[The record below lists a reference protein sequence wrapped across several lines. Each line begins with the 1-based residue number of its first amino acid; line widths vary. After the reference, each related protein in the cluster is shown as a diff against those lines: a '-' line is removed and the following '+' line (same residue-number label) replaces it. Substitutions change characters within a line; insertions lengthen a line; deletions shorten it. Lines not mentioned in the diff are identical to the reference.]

1 MYTYLEA
8 GEVTDLDLRYSV
20 LCQAA
25 LAAPVLLEHSSGS
38 AAAAA
43 GGSGGGGDCGTAA
56 QPAWRSGEQQQQIVY
71 VANDWP
77 TALLLLRLQYTVRAL
92 GAAAAQEAP
101 APCGSSGCCSKNGT
115 AVADVSSLQQ
125 LLEQRLGASAAAV
138 FCIHNLAYQ
147 GVLGAEAFAR
157 LSLPAAALPA
167 LCTSSDWREVLLQR
181 TERCASAGR
190 ADAPP
195 PQQQQQQQ
203 QQQQECDR
211 QALSS
216 PSTAAAVPAAAPAG
230 DAATAVAAVASGA
243 AAGQPAVAAAVASCF
258 SRELNQM
265 RSALLAADCLVTVSR
280 GYAVEVQQE
289 GPFGCGLHNILAARG
304 IRCADDIAAKS
315 ACATTH
321 VLRNTPFACLPAVL
335 LHL

>member
-8 GEVTDLDLRYSV
+8 GEVADLDLRYSV

-25 LAAPVLLEHSSGS
+25 LAAPVLLEHSSGT

-43 GGSGGGGDCGTAA
+43 GSSDDGCGGGTAA
-56 QPAWRSGEQQQQIVY
+56 QPAWRLGEQRQQIVY

-101 APCGSSGCCSKNGT
+101 APCCNSGCCSKSDV

-125 LLEQRLGASAAAV
+125 LLAQRLGASAAAA

-157 LSLPAAALPA
+157 LSLPVAALPA
-167 LCTSSDWREVLLQR
+167 LCTSSDWREVLIQLG
-181 TERCASAGR
+181 TGCASGGR
-190 ADAPP
+190 SDAP
-195 PQQQQQQQ
+195 PQQQQQQA
-203 QQQQECDR
+203 CDG

-216 PSTAAAVPAAAPAG
+216 LSTAAAVPAAAPGG
-230 DAATAVAAVASGA
+230 DAATPVAAVASGT
-243 AAGQPAVAAAVASCF
+243 AAGQPAVATVIASCF
-258 SRELNQM
+258 SKELNQM

-280 GYAVEVQQE
+280 GYAMEVQQE
-289 GPFGCGLHNILAARG
+289 GPFGCGLHDILAARG

-315 ACATTH
+315 ACA
-321 VLRNTPFACLPAVL
+321 A
-335 LHL
+335 HLNAA